1 MSLFRRRAAA
11 EARALHLALVLA
23 AKTGWRFDRGPLP
36 RSSFTHFLYV
46 EAAHLLLVPT
56 TSGTEFAVRQVEP
69 VVRETRSDAL
79 IVSLPD
85 QGTPAF
91 AMATWARRETVWTT
105 PLALWLGEAGEPW
118 LVPTEADNGVLG
130 FRLVNALHHA
140 APAPWAFTGER
151 DSGFGRAA
159 AWMETVAQVVTR

>member
-1 MSLFRRRAAA
+1 MSSTRRAAA

-23 AKTGWRFDRGPLP
+23 AKAGWRFDRGPLP

-46 EAAHLLLVPT
+46 EAAQMLLVPT
-56 TSGTEFAVRQVEP
+56 TAGPEFAVRQVKP

-85 QGTPAF
+85 QAAPVFAF
-91 AMATWARRETVWTT
+91 ATWARHETVWTT
-105 PLALWLGEAGEPW
+105 PLALWLTEAGEPW
-118 LVPTEADNGVLG
+118 LVPAAAEGSSLG
-130 FRLVNALHHA
+130 FRLRNALHHA
-140 APAPWAFTGER
+140 APVPWASATER
-151 DSGFGRAA
+151 AEGSGRAA

>member
-1 MSLFRRRAAA
+1 MSSFRRRAAA

-23 AKTGWRFDRGPLP
+23 AKTGWSFDRGPLP
-36 RSSFTHFLYV
+36 RSSFTQYLYV
-46 EAAHLLLVPT
+46 EAAQLLLVPT

-69 VVRETRSDAL
+69 IVRETRSDAL
-79 IVSLPD
+79 IVSLPID
-85 QGTPAF
+85 GQPEF

-118 LVPTEADNGVLG
+118 LIPAGADSTSLG

-140 APAPWAFTGER
+140 APGPWAFVGER
-151 DSGFGRAA
+151 EVGFGRAA
-159 AWMETVAQVVTR
+159 AWMEKVAQVVTR

>member
-1 MSLFRRRAAA
+1 MSSTKRAAA

-23 AKTGWRFDRGPLP
+23 AKAGWRFDRGPLP

-46 EAAHLLLVPT
+46 EAGQLLLVPT
-56 TSGTEFAVRQVEP
+56 TAGPEFAVRQVEP

-85 QGTPAF
+85 QAAPVFAF
-91 AMATWARRETVWTT
+91 ATWTRHETVWTT
-105 PLALWLGEAGEPW
+105 PLVLWLTEAGEPW
-118 LVPTEADNGVLG
+118 LVPGDTESAPLGV
-130 FRLVNALHHA
+130 RLRNALHHA
-140 APAPWAFTGER
+140 APMPWASATER
-151 DSGFGRAA
+151 AAGIGRAT

>member
-1 MSLFRRRAAA
+1 MSSFRRRAAA

-23 AKTGWRFDRGPLP
+23 AKAGWRFDRGPLP
-36 RSSFTHFLYV
+36 RSSFTQYLYV
-46 EAAHLLLVPT
+46 DAAHLLLVPT

-85 QGTPAF
+85 GGTPAF

-118 LVPTEADNGVLG
+118 FVLTDGDSTSLG

-140 APAPWAFTGER
+140 APVPWAFAGER
-151 DSGFGRAA
+151 ETGFGRAA
-159 AWMETVAQVVTR
+159 AWMEKVG